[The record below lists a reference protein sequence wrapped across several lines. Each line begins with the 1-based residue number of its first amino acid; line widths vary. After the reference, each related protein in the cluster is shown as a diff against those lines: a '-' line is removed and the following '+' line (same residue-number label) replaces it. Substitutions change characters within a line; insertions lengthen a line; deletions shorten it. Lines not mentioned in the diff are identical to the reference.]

1 MIQDSSVTGVVEGA
15 TRHSDLLRGELLL
28 SGNRV
33 QSLLESL
40 LIWSR
45 SRVGAQGH
53 ALFVRADDGGPKLVD
68 VVGDLDRSSMLALAS
83 TYWRDGTSRADDC
96 WLAID
101 LVDDTGRFGV
111 LLSHLPHGFDA
122 SESTLLRD
130 AAALLAHRLPDAL
143 ELERLRRAMAQ
154 LAEAEQLQRALYRIA
169 DLASGERD
177 MDNVLAE
184 IHHIVADLMYAEN
197 FFIAFYDAEHQLLTL
212 PYFRDSVDSD
222 VPAGH
227 VFAASD
233 WEGSLSLH
241 VLRTGQA
248 LMGPSDQLLIDNKLK
263 PDGHGPRSEDWLGVP
278 MLHGTDVIGVLVV
291 QSYDQSRHYTD
302 KDHALLNFVAQHVA
316 TALERLRT
324 HEQLERRV
332 RERTDE
338 LRSANESLREQVRER
353 ERAEKLQAALF
364 RIAELGSTTASMDAF
379 YQSLHSVIGE
389 LIHAENFYI
398 ALLSDDGT
406 RLDFLYSVDEHEG
419 ARPSRAIGS
428 GLTEY
433 VLRTGQPLL
442 TDRDALAQLEQR
454 GALRQHGTQAMSWLG
469 VPLIYDDRTVG
480 VMATQSYDDVH
491 RYSARDQAIL
501 TFVSY
506 HIANALQRKNQAD
519 FLREAN
525 ATLER
530 RVLERTEALASINA
544 ALRDQIAERERAER
558 RLRHAALHDA
568 LTGLPNRS
576 LLLERMAQA
585 LIAYRRDPSA
595 SFAVLFL
602 DLDRFKVVNDSVGH
616 LVGDELLK
624 VAGGRIRAQLPAEAM
639 IARLGGDE
647 FAVLLESETASR
659 QAPEIA
665 ARIIE
670 ALDVPLRI
678 AGRDIYS
685 SASIGIAFSQPHYR
699 TAEELL
705 RDADAALYRAKAN
718 GRHRY
723 EIFDEDLRRRVLWQV
738 ELEASL
744 RRALSRREFEPVFQ
758 PIFDLHDGQVKGF
771 EALMRWRHP
780 QQGLLEPAQFLQQA
794 EESGLSEAMD
804 WLVFESAFAQAETLL
819 GDRAYLGINVGAR
832 HLRTPSFVDT
842 LLRRLDKAGLN
853 PAQLR
858 IEITETVLL
867 EDPVQSRA
875 LMERLRDHGVTIAL
889 DDFGTGYSS
898 LSYLHQFPLQ
908 AIKIDRSF
916 ISPLDTPGSGNS
928 ATVLRAVHAL
938 GAELGLEVIAEGIE
952 THAQLEQIK
961 ALGHVYGQG
970 FLLARPASLHALLAT
985 GIVGR

>member
-1 MIQDSSVTGVVEGA
+1 MTQDSMMTRAVEDG
-15 TRHSDLLRGELLL
+15 TRQSELVRGELLL

-33 QSLLESL
+33 LSLLESL
-40 LIWSR
+40 LRWSR

-53 ALFVRADDGGPKLVD
+53 ALFVRGDDGSPRLAD
-68 VVGDLDRSSMLALAS
+68 VVGDLDRPAMVERAA
-83 TYWRDGTSRADDC
+83 TFWRGDGTVSDEH

-101 LVDDTGRFGV
+101 LVDSAGRFGI
-111 LLSHLPHGFDA
+111 LLTHLPDGFDGPGR
-122 SESTLLRD
+122 SLLRD
-130 AAALLAHRLPDAL
+130 AATLLAQRLPDAL

-154 LAEAEQLQRALYRIA
+154 LAEAERLQRALYRIA

-177 MDNVLAE
+177 MDSVLAE
-184 IHHIVADLMYAEN
+184 IHKIVADLMYAEN

-212 PYFRDSVDSD
+212 PYFHDSVDSD
-222 VPAGH
+222 VPAGQ
-227 VFAASD
+227 VFSASD
-233 WEGSLSLH
+233 WEGSLTLH
-241 VLRTGQA
+241 VLRTGKA
-248 LMGPSDQLLIDNKLK
+248 LMGPSDELLRANNLE
-263 PDGHGPRSEDWLGVP
+263 PSGHGPSSEDWLGVP
-278 MLHGTDVIGVLVV
+278 MRHGANVNGVLVV

-302 KDHALLNFVAQHVA
+302 KDQALLNFVAQHVA

-324 HEQLERRV
+324 HEELERRV
-332 RERTDE
+332 HQRTDE
-338 LRSANESLREQVRER
+338 LRSTNEALRAQVRER

-364 RIAELGSTTASMDAF
+364 RIAELGSTTASLDAF
-379 YQSLHSVIGE
+379 YQSLHAVIGE
-389 LIHAENFYI
+389 LIHADNFYV
-398 ALLSDDGT
+398 ALMSDDGT
-406 RLDFLYSVDEHEG
+406 RLDFPYSVDEHDRD
-419 ARPSRAIGS
+419 RPSRAIGL

-442 TDRDALAQLEQR
+442 TDKTILADMERSGELR
-454 GALRQHGTQAMSWLG
+454 HFGARSTSWLG

-525 ATLER
+525 ATLEQ

-544 ALRDQIAERERAER
+544 ALREQIAERERAER

-576 LLLERMAQA
+576 LLLDRMAQV
-585 LIAYRRDPSA
+585 LLNYQRDSSA

-624 VAGGRIRAQLPAEAM
+624 VAGGRIRAQLPTGAM

-647 FAVLLESETASR
+647 FAVLLESERATETAP
-659 QAPEIA
+659 ALA
-665 ARIIE
+665 ARIIQ

-685 SASIGIAFSQPHYR
+685 SASIGIAFTQPHYR

-723 EIFDEDLRRRVLWQV
+723 EIFDEDLRRQVLWQV
-738 ELEASL
+738 ELEANL
-744 RRALSRREFEPVFQ
+744 RRALPRREFEPIFQ
-758 PIFDLHDGQVKGF
+758 PIFDLHDGQVRGF

-780 QQGLLEPAQFLQQA
+780 QQGLLEPAHFLQQA

-819 GDRAYLGINVGAR
+819 GSHAYLGINVGAR
-832 HLRTPSFVDT
+832 HLRTPTFVDT
-842 LLRRLDKAGLN
+842 LLRRLDAVGLN

-867 EDPVQSRA
+867 EDPKQSRA
-875 LMERLRDHGVTIAL
+875 LMERLRNYGVTIAL

-916 ISPLDTPGSGNS
+916 ISPLDTPNSGNS
-928 ATVLRAVHAL
+928 ATVLRAIHAL

-961 ALGHVYGQG
+961 ALGQVYGQG
-970 FLLARPASLHALLAT
+970 FLLARPASLHALLAA
-985 GIVGR
+985 GIVAR